1 MPSEG
6 ELEGR
11 TAFITGGS
19 MGLGRAIAVCLAG
32 YGANVVAAARS
43 DGIYETVELVA
54 EETGDEDRAIAIEC
68 DVSDEASVESA
79 IDETV
84 ETFGGLDVLV
94 NNAGVAAAGRIERIP
109 REDWEWILD
118 INLMGVVRGC
128 RVFVPLLKQQ
138 GHGHIVN
145 VASMAGLL
153 NVPVMSSYNV
163 TKAGVVALSETLRFE
178 LEPWGI
184 RTSLVCPS
192 FFRTNLQESLRTPEP
207 GMAETVDKL
216 LAGSDIDADDIAV
229 MIRDAVDRGRFLVLP
244 HRHGRRAWFFKRHLP
259 WLYNRGM
266 RKLAA
271 RYRRKLEESDE

>member
-1 MPSEG
+1 MK
-6 ELEGR
+6 R
-11 TAFITGGS
+11 IFITGGAS
-19 MGLGRAIAVCLAG
+19 GLGRAL
-32 YGANVVAAARS
+32 AARYAA
-43 DGIYETVELVA
+43 DGWRVLIGDINDERGRETEAALQDAGEVRFRALDV
-54 EETGDEDRAIAIEC
+54 TDEDSLIAAR
-68 DVSDEASVESA
+68 DWLQAQW
-79 IDETV
+79 
-84 ETFGGLDVLV
+84 GGLDVLV

-109 REDWEWILD
+109 REDWDWILD
-118 INLMGVVRGC
+118 INLKGVVRGC
-128 RVFVPLLKQQ
+128 RVFVPLLKRQ

-229 MIRDAVDRGRFLVLP
+229 MIRDAVERGRFLVLP
-244 HRHGRRAWFFKRHLP
+244 HRYGRRAWFFKRYLP
-259 WLYNRGM
+259 WLFNRGM

-271 RYRRKLEESDE
+271 RYRRKLEEADE